1 MLEVNDTA
9 LIVIDVQVALARVM
23 HEKEALLENVRKLV
37 QGAGV
42 LGVPVLWTEQYPKG
56 LGRTVPELADLM
68 DSDPIEKVSFSC
80 CGDDAFMAA
89 VEKLGRKQLVLCGI
103 EAHVCVYQT
112 AAGLVE
118 RGYEVEVAADAV
130 SSRVMGN
137 KLIALDRMKSAGAKL
152 TSVEMALF
160 ELLKVAGTEQFKQMI
175 KIVK

>member
-1 MLEVNDTA
+1 MLEIKNTA

-23 HEKEALLENVRKLV
+23 HEKDALIENVRKLV

-42 LGVPVLWTEQYPKG
+42 LGVPALWTEQYPKG

-68 DSDPIEKVSFSC
+68 DSDPIEKTSFNC
-80 CGDDAFMAA
+80 CGDDAFLAA

-103 EAHVCVYQT
+103 ETHVCVHQT
-112 AAGLVE
+112 AAGLLE

-130 SSRVMGN
+130 SSRTTGN
-137 KLIALDRMKSAGAKL
+137 KLIALDRMKATGATL

-160 ELLKVAGTEQFKQMI
+160 ELLKVAGTDQFKQMI